1 MTIRKRLTLW
11 YAGVLLASIFLMAG
25 VMYFEFVIER
35 GWMRKGIEPQEPVEQ
50 EIAEI
55 VLFYGVPTA
64 LLTVLGGWWLLKRAL
79 APLDQL
85 ALAAEKLHIDNLNEP
100 LPQTGNGDEVD
111 RLSEVLNSANVRLKD
126 SFKRIQEFT
135 LNASHELKTPLA
147 ILQGEIE
154 MALHDPAS
162 TAAQRDLYSS
172 QLDEIQRLARIVEG
186 LSLLAKADAGQIPL
200 ALDTVRLN
208 ELVEESFA
216 DAKILAQQREVEVKL
231 LACDE
236 VLVRGDRD
244 RLRQLLLNLTDNA
257 IKYNK
262 QQGRVDISLVRN
274 GTEAELV
281 VSNTGPGIP
290 ADQLD
295 RVFDRFFRGDT
306 SHNSEIQ
313 GSGLG
318 LSIGQWIVNAHGGKI
333 EINSLPGAMTSV
345 KVRLRREDSSARN
358 AQLKPVLQGHL
369 RFTSSHAVDS

>member
-11 YAGVLLASIFLMAG
+11 YAGVLLASIFLMVG

-55 VLFYGVPTA
+55 VLFYGVPTV
-64 LLTVLGGWWLLKRAL
+64 LLTVLGGWWLLKKAL

-111 RLSEVLNSANVRLKD
+111 RLSQVLNRANVRLKD

-147 ILQGEIE
+147 ILQAETE
-154 MALHDPAS
+154 TVLNDPAS
-162 TAAQRDLYSS
+162 SAAQREFCSS
-172 QLDEIQRLARIVEG
+172 QLDEFQRLARIVEG
-186 LSLLAKADAGQIPL
+186 LTLLAKADSGQISI
-200 ALDTVRLN
+200 ASDVVHLN
-208 ELVEESFA
+208 ELVVESLD
-216 DAKILAQQREVEVKL
+216 DAKILAQEKGINVSL
-231 LACDE
+231 LKCDD
-236 VLVRGDRD
+236 VIIRGDRD

-262 QQGRVDISLVRN
+262 PQGRVDISLVQN
-274 GTEAELV
+274 TPDAELV
-281 VSNTGPGIP
+281 LSNTGPGIP

-306 SHNSEIQ
+306 SHNSAIQ

-318 LSIGQWIVNAHGGKI
+318 LSIAQWIVNAHGGKI
-333 EINSLPGAMTSV
+333 EIGSSPGVLTTV
-345 KVRLRREDSSARN
+345 KVKLRREDSG
-358 AQLKPVLQGHL
+358 QQG
-369 RFTSSHAVDS
+369 S

>member
-111 RLSEVLNSANVRLKD
+111 RLSKVLNSANVRLKD

-154 MALHDPAS
+154 MAMNDAAS
-162 TAAQRDLYSS
+162 SITQREMYAS

-186 LSLLAKADAGQIPL
+186 LTLLAKADAGQISL
-200 ALDTVRLN
+200 ASDLVRLN
-208 ELVEESFA
+208 DLVEESVA
-216 DAKILAQQREVEVKL
+216 DAKILAQQTGIKVSL
-231 LACDE
+231 LKCDD
-236 VLVRGDRD
+236 VTVRGDRD
-244 RLRQLLLNLTDNA
+244 RLRQLFLNLTDNA

-262 QQGRVDISLVRN
+262 PQGRVDISLVQN
-274 GTEAELV
+274 GTEPELV
-281 VSNTGPGIP
+281 ISNTGPGIP
-290 ADQLD
+290 ADQID
-295 RVFDRFFRGDT
+295 HVFDRFFRGDK
-306 SHNSEIQ
+306 SHNGAIQ

-318 LSIGQWIVNAHGGKI
+318 LSIGQWIVYAHRGEI
-333 EINSLPGAMTSV
+333 EINSLPSAMTTV
-345 KVRLRREDSSARN
+345 KVTLPLDHS
-358 AQLKPVLQGHL
+358 
-369 RFTSSHAVDS
+369 